1 MPDAVG
7 YDPEKQELRFGDGR
21 IGQVPVEV
29 ADYSVGDMNI
39 IRKWFEYRLE
49 KPRHAGPSSAP
60 DVTRSPLDTERASE
74 WEPRFADDLVDLLH
88 VIGTLVRLEPALGA
102 LLAAISEAQLITVQD
117 LETHGVLPVPPQSR
131 RAPGVSAPSGLI
143 VPGND

>member
-1 MPDAVG
+1 LPSDQHPKVIAAPTLLPDAVH

-49 KPRHAGPSSAP
+49 KPQHAGPSSAP
-60 DVTRSPLDTERASE
+60 DVTRSPLDAERALEWDHGSPTTLSTYCTSSE
-74 WEPRFADDLVDLLH
+74 RSSV
-88 VIGTLVRLEPALGA
+88 
-102 LLAAISEAQLITVQD
+102 
-117 LETHGVLPVPPQSR
+117 
-131 RAPGVSAPSGLI
+131 
-143 VPGND
+143 